1 MRKRTIYFDNAATTF
16 PKPAS
21 VISAMTSCME
31 NFCANPGRSGHSL
44 AMLSDEAVF
53 RGRLALTEFFNG
65 KDPLKTVFMK
75 NATEGLNMVIGT
87 LAAMKGHV
95 VFTSYEHNSVIRP
108 VYHYAKKGLL
118 SYDIC
123 LPDPYGRIYPKDI
136 ESKIQKNTL
145 AVIVSLASNITGYIL
160 PVKEIGEL
168 CKDRRL
174 FFVVD
179 VSQGA
184 GTLRPDMIENNIH
197 VLVGTGHKDLYGPQG
212 TGFVC
217 TNEFDLIPI
226 LYGGTG
232 TDSMLPDPANVS
244 PDMLEAGTLNL
255 PGIVGL
261 TEGVR
266 IVSNIGSEKIH
277 RHKKTLISRMLM
289 GLENI
294 KGITP
299 YVPEDNCGIVSFDID
314 GMDSQE
320 AVHILSSN
328 YGICARGGFHCSPN
342 LHRYL
347 KTEDKGLVR
356 FSFGIYNHIN
366 GIDYALD
373 ALERMVRK
381 R

>member
-1 MRKRTIYFDNAATTF
+1 
-16 PKPAS
+16 
-21 VISAMTSCME
+21 
-31 NFCANPGRSGHSL
+31 
-44 AMLSDEAVF
+44 
-53 RGRLALTEFFNG
+53 
-65 KDPLKTVFMK
+65 
-75 NATEGLNMVIGT
+75 
-87 LAAMKGHV
+87 
-95 VFTSYEHNSVIRP
+95 
-108 VYHYAKKGLL
+108 
-118 SYDIC
+118 
-123 LPDPYGRIYPKDI
+123 
-136 ESKIQKNTL
+136 
-145 AVIVSLASNITGYIL
+145 
-160 PVKEIGEL
+160 
-168 CKDRRL
+168 
-174 FFVVD
+174 
-179 VSQGA
+179 
-184 GTLRPDMIENNIH
+184 
-197 VLVGTGHKDLYGPQG
+197 
-212 TGFVC
+212 
-217 TNEFDLIPI
+217 
-226 LYGGTG
+226 
-232 TDSMLPDPANVS
+232 MLPDPANVS

-356 FSFGIYNHIN
+356 FSFGIYNDIN
-366 GIDYALD
+366 EIDYALD